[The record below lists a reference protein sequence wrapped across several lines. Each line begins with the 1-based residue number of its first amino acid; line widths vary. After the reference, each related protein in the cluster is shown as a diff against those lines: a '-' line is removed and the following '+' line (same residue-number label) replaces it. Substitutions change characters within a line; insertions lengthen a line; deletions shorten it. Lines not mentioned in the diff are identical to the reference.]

1 MSRKRNSIGQF
12 IKDDGMIIRIPSFTS
27 MLMYLII
34 LLILSPW
41 IYVFAFRLDI
51 KVLFLNLMN
60 YLFQMQQPTTK
71 GNKYF

>member
-27 MLMYLII
+27 MLMYLVI

-60 YLFQMQQPTTK
+60 YLFQMQQLTTK